1 MNILILNGSPRP
13 GGNTAALAKAFA
25 EGAESAGHSVT
36 QVQVGTMDIRGCVGC
51 EACRKSG
58 SGKCVQQDDMQSV
71 YPAIQEADMIVLA
84 SPVYFWSLTG
94 QMQSAITRLYCLGK
108 LKTEKFALILSS
120 GSPNVYD
127 AVNAQFDMLL
137 KWFSGRDMGRFTFNG
152 GDQQS
157 AENLAKLRA
166 FGASL

>member
-13 GGNTAALAKAFA
+13 GGNTAALMKAFT
-25 EGAESAGHSVT
+25 EGAESAGHTVT
-36 QVQVGTMDIRGCVGC
+36 QLQVGAMNIRGCLGC

-58 SGKCVQQDDMQSV
+58 SGKCVQQDDMQQV
-71 YPAIQEADMIVLA
+71 YPAINAADMIVLA
-84 SPVYFWSLTG
+84 SPVYFWALTG

-108 LKTEKFALILSS
+108 LKTDKFALVLSS

-127 AVNAQFDMLL
+127 ACFAQFDMLL

-152 GDQQS
+152 GEQKS
-157 AENLAKLRA
+157 AENLEKLRA

>member
-1 MNILILNGSPRP
+1 MNILILNGSPRK
-13 GGNTAALAKAFA
+13 GGNTAALAEAFT
-25 EGAESAGHSVT
+25 EGALSAGHSVT
-36 QVQVGTMDIRGCVGC
+36 QIQVGTMNIRGCLGC

-58 SGKCVQQDDMQSV
+58 SGKCIQQDDMQSV
-71 YPAIQEADMIVLA
+71 YPAISEADMIVIA
-84 SPVYFWSLTG
+84 SPVYFWALTG

-108 LKTEKFALILSS
+108 LKTDKFALILSS

-127 AVNAQFDMLL
+127 ACFAQFDMLL

-152 GDQQS
+152 GEQKS
-157 AENLAKLRA
+157 EENLNKLRA